1 MFVLYTSRHQV
12 YTVVSMRGSSSG
24 IKRIVIE
31 LRKEDHDV
39 LKEIKGDKTWRDF
52 IFELVEFK
60 QKVERENKYVARDSL
75 KGSYHNIA
83 KGLNEIGRLIMY
95 EEEGLR
101 VESEHYL
108 ASLLPLLISGENVNE
123 KDLIDLYIFIT
134 NLVFKHLKDKYKD
147 SDMFPIFE
155 YLRVAI
161 VRELRG
167 DTEVFVRFLGEMCSE
182 LKRLDLR
189 KLP

>member
-1 MFVLYTSRHQV
+1 
-12 YTVVSMRGSSSG
+12 MRRSSSG

-39 LKEIKGDKTWRDF
+39 LKEIKGNKTWRDF

-60 QKVERENKYVARDSL
+60 QNVERENKYIARGSL
-75 KGSYHNIA
+75 KESYHNIA
-83 KGLNEIGRLIMY
+83 KGLNEIGKLIMY

-123 KDLIDLYIFIT
+123 KDLIDLYIFMT
-134 NLVFKHLKDKYKD
+134 NLVFRYLKDKYKD

-167 DTEVFVRFLGEMCSE
+167 DTEVFVRFLGEMCNE

-189 KLP
+189 KLS